1 MWKPTAELRLV
12 KRVIQDRIDHTF
24 MNEKPVQVLQQKWIK
39 EGFKDEQTYVVE
51 SEWRDIPEE

>member
-12 KRVIQDRIDHTF
+12 KKPRADKIDHIF
-24 MNEKPVQVLQQKWIK
+24 VNERPVQVLQQKWIK
-39 EGFKDEQTYVVE
+39 EGFKDTVYVIE

>member
-12 KRVIQDRIDHTF
+12 KKVTPERVDHIF

-39 EGFKDEQTYVVE
+39 EGFKDEKTYVIE
-51 SEWRDIPEE
+51 AEWRDIPEE

>member
-12 KRVIQDRIDHTF
+12 KKPRTDKIDHIF
-24 MNEKPVQVLQQKWIK
+24 VNERPVQVLQQKWIK
-39 EGFKDEQTYVVE
+39 EGFKDTVYVIE